1 VYPREI
7 SRKWAQMSRD
17 LNYDRTIKIRLSEE
31 QIEKL
36 EHIADECG
44 TDKSKIIRDQI
55 DSLPDSRKKKKT

>member
-1 VYPREI
+1 
-7 SRKWAQMSRD
+7 MSRD